1 MECKLHKEELQN
13 IVALFE
19 SLSQDNYKFSDEIPI
34 VRQYHK
40 GKGDAYN
47 IAAER
52 IKKHIELLEELA

>member
-34 VRQYHK
+34 VEQYHK

-52 IKKHIELLEELA
+52 IKRHIELLGV